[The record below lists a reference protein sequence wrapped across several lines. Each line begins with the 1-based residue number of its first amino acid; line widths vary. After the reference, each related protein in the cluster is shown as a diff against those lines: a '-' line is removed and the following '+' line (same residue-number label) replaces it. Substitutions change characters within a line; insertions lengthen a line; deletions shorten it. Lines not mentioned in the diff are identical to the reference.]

1 MLVFINRKPPTSQL
15 IVTTVSAAW
24 ATMIKKFIILSLL
37 VLVLASAQ
45 DESPVEALSH
55 CPKFLSLGVCIKLC
69 KSDDDCLGI
78 QKCCEDNCGGAVC
91 RLPSLL

>member
-1 MLVFINRKPPTSQL
+1 
-15 IVTTVSAAW
+15 
-24 ATMIKKFIILSLL
+24 MIKKFIILSLL
-37 VLVLASAQ
+37 VLVLASAE
-45 DESPVEALSH
+45 DESPGEALSLSH